1 MGDATQVRRR
11 NGQTLVM
18 GYDSIGQ
25 LKSLVIPGLGTRT
38 YLYDVGG
45 RVTQTSLGVTLAYSY
60 DALGRLT
67 EKTHNGQLPVSY
79 RYDYAGR
86 MDRLTYPDG
95 YAVDYSYDAANR
107 IIQARHN
114 GQYLAGVSYNGRGH
128 LASVGYGNG
137 TRRDY
142 HYDGG
147 QRLHTMTIDMAGT
160 NGDQTFYYGWSP
172 AREMVQRAR
181 TNSIYDH
188 QPGQWAHRAMR

>member
-1 MGDATQVRRR
+1 MFPNPTIPNASNPGDYAQITYNHLGDASQVRRR

-25 LKSLVIPGLGTRT
+25 LKSLAIPGLGTRT

-86 MDRLTYPDG
+86 MDRLT
-95 YAVDYSYDAANR
+95 
-107 IIQARHN
+107 
-114 GQYLAGVSYNGRGH
+114 
-128 LASVGYGNG
+128 G
-137 TRRDY
+137 TRPR
-142 HYDGG
+142 
-147 QRLHTMTIDMAGT
+147 
-160 NGDQTFYYGWSP
+160 
-172 AREMVQRAR
+172 
-181 TNSIYDH
+181 
-188 QPGQWAHRAMR
+188 